1 MYKIEPIKLAEIEKG
16 IKQFQSAIEP
26 IGNAIMK
33 FHSGITKLVSSSPDF
48 FKNINQLSKELKE
61 LPERQ
66 RAVWGVAAKKGWYV
80 NWETLVSINEAA
92 LKEQEA
98 LDEFMMSHLKNDWE
112 SITREILTVCPE
124 RAEILLCAFD
134 LHQNKNYIASIP
146 LFLSQSDGICAQ
158 HLGAFFFTEK
168 GRLSERLS
176 QRLEAEEDGY
186 LEILLGILGI
196 STQFGAGIKKSSESA
211 KALAP
216 NRNGILHGSR
226 KHLDFGTERNSFK
239 AFSLLAFLA
248 FVLADKRDVD
258 ET

>member
-1 MYKIEPIKLAEIEKG
+1 MYKFEPNKLTEIGKA

-26 IGNAIMK
+26 IRNAAMK
-33 FHSGITKLVSSSPDF
+33 FHNGITKLVSAYPDF

-66 RAVWGVAAKKGWYV
+66 RAVWSVAAKKGWYV
-80 NWETLVSINEAA
+80 NWETLVAINEAV

-98 LDEFMMSHLKNDWE
+98 LDEFMMSHLNNDWE
-112 SITREILTVCPE
+112 SITHEILTVCPE

-158 HLGAFFFTEK
+158 HLGAFLFTEK
-168 GRLSERLS
+168 DKLSEKLS
-176 QRLEAEEDGY
+176 QRLKAEEGY
-186 LEILLGILGI
+186 LEMLLGVLGI
-196 STQFGAGIKKSSESA
+196 STQFGARIGESSNSA

-216 NRNGILHGSR
+216 NRSGILHGSR
-226 KHLDFGTERNSFK
+226 KHLDYGTERNSFK